1 LTAFKTSFSL
11 TNGTTEIDTARVT
24 AFLLDV
30 AASEDT
36 RYACLARPT
45 STAGLT
51 CFGTTL
57 KAKLA
62 ILVLEVPTLV
72 ALAKKVPPVLETLA
86 KKVPPVL
93 ETLAKKSLGFGDE
106 VVIELVFKVEV
117 VELRMR
123 NEDEE

>member
-1 LTAFKTSFSL
+1 
-11 TNGTTEIDTARVT
+11 
-24 AFLLDV
+24 
-30 AASEDT
+30 
-36 RYACLARPT
+36 
-45 STAGLT
+45 LT

-86 KKVPPVL
+86 KK
-93 ETLAKKSLGFGDE
+93 SLGFGDE
-106 VVIELVFKVEV
+106 VIELVFKVEV

>member
-1 LTAFKTSFSL
+1 
-11 TNGTTEIDTARVT
+11 
-24 AFLLDV
+24 
-30 AASEDT
+30 
-36 RYACLARPT
+36 
-45 STAGLT
+45 LT

-72 ALAKKVPPVLETLA
+72 ALA